1 MSALSIGDR
10 TRKISERTEW
20 SVTAQGRSV
29 SADIAAIG
37 FWGGRSERAFFDVRV
52 FNPLAPS
59 NRQPLP
65 TCYRKHEN
73 KSLRTK
79 GLWSWAWFL
88 HSAGHV
94 PYGWARKCCL
104 SMLQALCLTDL
115 SSVTFPTAAPWPGLD
130 VACHSP
136 FFALLSNA
144 SGVPA
149 QPLVMQS
156 NSQFL
161 HWILS
166 PPKQGFPPL
175 ANFELHMRFQTAT
188 HFIYFWIFR
197 CCPPPT
203 PLYIHYRLYW
213 YFVLVKK
220 KT

>member
-1 MSALSIGDR
+1 MKTRAYEQRVCEVERGSFTPLVMSLTGGLGNAA
-10 TRKISERTEW
+10 
-20 SVTAQGRSV
+20 SV
-29 SADIAAIG
+29 
-37 FWGGRSERAFFDVRV
+37 
-52 FNPLAPS
+52 
-59 NRQPLP
+59 
-65 TCYRKHEN
+65 CYKRFA
-73 KSLRTK
+73 SLICQ
-79 GLWSWAWFL
+79 AW
-88 HSAGHV
+88 HS
-94 PYGWARKCCL
+94 
-104 SMLQALCLTDL
+104 LQQHHA
-115 SSVTFPTAAPWPGLD
+115 WPGLD

-220 KT
+220 KNLNQYPQR

>member
-1 MSALSIGDR
+1 M
-10 TRKISERTEW
+10 
-20 SVTAQGRSV
+20 
-29 SADIAAIG
+29 
-37 FWGGRSERAFFDVRV
+37 
-52 FNPLAPS
+52 
-59 NRQPLP
+59 
-65 TCYRKHEN
+65 
-73 KSLRTK
+73 
-79 GLWSWAWFL
+79 AWI
-88 HSAGHV
+88 
-94 PYGWARKCCL
+94 RCI
-104 SMLQALCLTDL
+104 
-115 SSVTFPTAAPWPGLD
+115 
-130 VACHSP
+130 ACHSP

-166 PPKQGFPPL
+166 PPRQGFPPL

-213 YFVLVKK
+213 YFVLFLKK
-220 KT
+220 RKSVSSKINENPKNFYAIKRDNARLYVPVHVGPTQPCPILLWATLYGKK